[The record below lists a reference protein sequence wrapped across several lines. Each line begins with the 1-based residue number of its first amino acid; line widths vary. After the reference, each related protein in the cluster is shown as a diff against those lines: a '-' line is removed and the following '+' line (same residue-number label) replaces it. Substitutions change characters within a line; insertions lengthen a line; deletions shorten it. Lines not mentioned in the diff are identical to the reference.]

1 MKEIEVRFKVYVGEF
16 PDTRLTKKNIIRK
29 VARLGENILDDFDE
43 TIHDIKVIED
53 GEEQDVAIPNTI

>member
-16 PDTRLTKKNIIRK
+16 PDTRLTKNNIIRK
-29 VARLGENILDDFDE
+29 VARLGDNILDDFDE